1 LLAGLEDEIGGRMGI
16 QLQMEQMPGYL
27 AARFTSAGEV
37 EEVWRQYELIAE
49 HCKRTKNT
57 KLFIDTTG
65 VEAKISITDRY
76 RVGERLE
83 IFAPHGIKIAFVSR
97 PDQQDPKRF
106 ARQVARNRYVNIE
119 VFTDFHAAEGWL
131 LKWSLVR

>member
-1 LLAGLEDEIGGRMGI
+1 MGI

-57 KLFIDTTG
+57 KKLSQNS
-65 VEAKISITDRY
+65 E
-76 RVGERLE
+76 
-83 IFAPHGIKIAFVSR
+83 
-97 PDQQDPKRF
+97 
-106 ARQVARNRYVNIE
+106 
-119 VFTDFHAAEGWL
+119 
-131 LKWSLVR
+131 